1 MGHLGTCSGRRELGI
16 SKVLRRRREQK
27 LKFKEA
33 EEEGHLAK
41 RNSRYEGIRQQL
53 PTLACTVTWEL

>member
-1 MGHLGTCSGRRELGI
+1 MQWEKRAWN
-16 SKVLRRRREQK
+16 KVLRRRREQK